1 MRETVFVVE
10 DDDELR
16 YALGELLSVEGHHVV
31 CLANGRQAIDLLR
44 VSAET
49 PSLIITDL
57 TMPVMDGVQ
66 LVRAV
71 RGDAR
76 YRSIPIIVL
85 TGKNDTMV
93 PVQLDT
99 PVVYKPDFE
108 SLLRMIPAAVGSA

>member
-1 MRETVFVVE
+1 MFIV
-10 DDDELR
+10 DDDAEARDALR
-16 YALGELLSVEGHHVV
+16 ELLVVEGHHVV
-31 CLANGRQAIDLLR
+31 CLANGRQAIDCLHL
-44 VSAET
+44 SAQM

-71 RGDAR
+71 RADAR

-85 TGKNDTMV
+85 TGKNDTMI

-99 PVVYKPDFE
+99 PVVYKPDIE
-108 SLLRMIPAAVGSA
+108 SLLRLIPAAVRAA